1 MEAAWDS
8 LGWRQA
14 GPLWPQLQ
22 WEPLPPALG
31 EVFRVHW
38 VHSGGPGGGGCV
50 SYSHQAKSGAG
61 TLSLCPSPI
70 EAKHLSPPVGHL
82 DVLITSPGVAGKA
95 ARPPA
100 CTPLFPG
107 LSFRSFYIFT

>member
-1 MEAAWDS
+1 M
-8 LGWRQA
+8 
-14 GPLWPQLQ
+14 
-22 WEPLPPALG
+22 
-31 EVFRVHW
+31 
-38 VHSGGPGGGGCV
+38 
-50 SYSHQAKSGAG
+50 SYSHQAKPGAG